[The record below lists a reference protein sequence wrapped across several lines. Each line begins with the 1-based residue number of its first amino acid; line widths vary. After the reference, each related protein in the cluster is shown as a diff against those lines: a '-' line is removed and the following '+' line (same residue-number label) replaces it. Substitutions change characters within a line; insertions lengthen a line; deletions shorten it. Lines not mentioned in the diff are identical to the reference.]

1 MSVFLHESKVLT
13 MGEIGGNIS
22 GFIQRKTTA
31 GKNAIGKAEVTWANA
46 SGLLG
51 WLDLQSGDSKRTN
64 YSTKLEESTHIF
76 LCDFDAGIYSL
87 ANEDTRAILK
97 GVVYDVLLI
106 DNPMEMDEQ
115 LEIYLRR
122 VGAWDGK

>member
-1 MSVFLHESKVLT
+1 MAN
-13 MGEIGGNIS
+13 IGGNIS
-22 GFIQRKTTA
+22 GIIQKKISS
-31 GKNAIGKAEVTWANA
+31 GKNSIGEQITTWLNVT
-46 SGLLG
+46 GLFG
-51 WLDLQSGDSKRTN
+51 WLDLQNGDSKYN
-64 YSTKLEESTHIF
+64 NFNAKVEESTHIF
-76 LCDFDAGIYSL
+76 VCDYDSTIYSL
-87 ANEDTRAILK
+87 SMPDKTGTAPIVRAILK